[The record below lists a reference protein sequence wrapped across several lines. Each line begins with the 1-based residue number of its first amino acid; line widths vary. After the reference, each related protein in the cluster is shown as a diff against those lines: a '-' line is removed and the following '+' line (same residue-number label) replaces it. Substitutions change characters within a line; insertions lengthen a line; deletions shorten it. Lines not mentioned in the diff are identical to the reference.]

1 MLRAVIFAEGAT
13 NGKPRGERALEGM
26 SIDSQVVSDHEES
39 LEALLRMLD
48 FILSAVG
55 SH

>member
-26 SIDSQVVSDHEES
+26 SRDSQVVSDHEES
-39 LEALLRMLD
+39 GGCVKD
-48 FILSAVG
+48 VG
-55 SH
+55 FYP